1 VEQHSSRGFHG
12 RFRSGNCLDFNST
25 CLMQPLSL
33 EVFSFEQTAQASTC
47 QTFQRSGVTQVRCH
61 AKKWRTSRRLVKRS
75 ALAAANLI
83 SQHQSASEDFK
94 MSLETILIIVL
105 IVFLLGGGGW
115 YWGRGR
121 K

>member
-1 VEQHSSRGFHG
+1 
-12 RFRSGNCLDFNST
+12 
-25 CLMQPLSL
+25 MQPLSF

-83 SQHQSASEDFK
+83 SHHSEDFK

-105 IVFLLGGGGW
+105 VVFLFGGGGW

-121 K
+121 G